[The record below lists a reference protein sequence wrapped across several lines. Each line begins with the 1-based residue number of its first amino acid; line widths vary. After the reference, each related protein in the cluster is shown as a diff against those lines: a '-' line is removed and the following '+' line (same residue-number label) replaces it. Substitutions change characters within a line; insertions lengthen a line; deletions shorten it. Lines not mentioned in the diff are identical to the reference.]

1 MAREV
6 GAGLVRSG
14 LITQKQAPGQRRLC
28 LQARELRLMT
38 GSALPPPRAREGTCE
53 AVLLVRA
60 SWRPV
65 APQAAPYSSRRTL
78 GSALVV
84 VGSLEVEPGRRW
96 RKGRRSVLALEGAS
110 RGWSPRGIP

>member
-38 GSALPPPRAREGTCE
+38 GSALPPPCAREGTCE

-65 APQAAPYSSRRTL
+65 APQAAPLQAGGQRTWVIPMLAGLDKAPTMCWSCARSSRL
-78 GSALVV
+78 
-84 VGSLEVEPGRRW
+84 
-96 RKGRRSVLALEGAS
+96 
-110 RGWSPRGIP
+110 